1 MTGYHV
7 GESNQLVGM
16 KKLAN
21 LDLILMMEM
30 DRMVRQTFRLQPSKF
45 ALVPRGELYAYLIYA
60 TAEAL

>member
-7 GESNQLVGM
+7 GESNQLVAM

-30 DRMVRQTFRLQPSKF
+30 DRMVRQTFRLLSKKIEC
-45 ALVPRGELYAYLIYA
+45 RERINSM
-60 TAEAL
+60 